1 MKRVPLL
8 AIATSLLSPARIDA
22 QARFETIYEF
32 ASLPDGS
39 APQGLAEGP
48 KGGHRAQRRRRHL
61 WSHHIWRIL
70 GPRHCLRPRL
80 YGMTAYGGS
89 ANYGT
94 VFQLTPPASHAG
106 RWSESILFE
115 FTNPNY
121 GGGGTNPFSAPVV
134 GKDGSIYGATGGISV
149 IFQLQPPATTGGTW
163 TETVLYPTSEDYPA
177 AGFTHGLIVGPN
189 GELYAAASVGG
200 YYGCGA
206 VVGLTPPS
214 VSGKW
219 SVSME
224 YDFPGGN
231 TGCKPAGIALSAD
244 GVIYGV
250 TTYGGSSG
258 QGIVFALAS
267 TA

>member
-189 GELYAAASVGG
+189 GELYAAASFARALLIHRNRSLQFHRRGRRRPSLTTSHP
-200 YYGCGA
+200 GA
-206 VVGLTPPS
+206 GPDPWRQLRDLRHHRIRRIGRLRRRLR
-214 VSGKW
+214 VS
-219 SVSME
+219 
-224 YDFPGGN
+224 
-231 TGCKPAGIALSAD
+231 A
-244 GVIYGV
+244 
-250 TTYGGSSG
+250 
-258 QGIVFALAS
+258 
-267 TA
+267 

>member
-1 MKRVPLL
+1 MKLVPLL

-48 KGGHRAQRRRRHL
+48 KGV
-61 WSHHIWRIL
+61 
-70 GPRHCLRPRL
+70 L
-80 YGMTAYGGS
+80 YGMTDYGGS

-149 IFQLQPPATTGGTW
+149 IFQLSRRHHGRNLDRNCP
-163 TETVLYPTSEDYPA
+163 LPT
-177 AGFTHGLIVGPN
+177 
-189 GELYAAASVGG
+189 
-200 YYGCGA
+200 
-206 VVGLTPPS
+206 
-214 VSGKW
+214 
-219 SVSME
+219 
-224 YDFPGGN
+224 
-231 TGCKPAGIALSAD
+231 
-244 GVIYGV
+244 
-250 TTYGGSSG
+250 
-258 QGIVFALAS
+258 Q
-267 TA
+267 